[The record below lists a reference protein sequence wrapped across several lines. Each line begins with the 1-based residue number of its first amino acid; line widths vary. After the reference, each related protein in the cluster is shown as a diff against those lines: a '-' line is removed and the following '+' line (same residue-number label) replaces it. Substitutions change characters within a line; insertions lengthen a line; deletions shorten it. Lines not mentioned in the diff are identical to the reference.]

1 MKKGTTYKKI
11 TESQK
16 IEMMDFFVS
25 GYTNDE
31 GMLQLPTIAEVAKKY
46 KMSENTLYKIAQKG
60 EWKIKQSNNAL
71 KFHEKISK
79 QKREMLS
86 TEGYKIDDR
95 IINVSKQLL
104 DNVVKNIEAKQKL
117 SPFQIDSLASASL
130 KIQKMAKLALGEST
144 ENLNIES
151 NTSTDE
157 HFREALELIDQIR
170 IERIRTEGSTST
182 H

>member
-46 KMSENTLYKIAQKG
+46 KIAQKG

-86 TEGYKIDDR
+86 TEGYKIDDK

-117 SPFQIDSLASASL
+117 SPYQIDSLASASL

-170 IERIRTEGSTST
+170 IERIRTEGSAST